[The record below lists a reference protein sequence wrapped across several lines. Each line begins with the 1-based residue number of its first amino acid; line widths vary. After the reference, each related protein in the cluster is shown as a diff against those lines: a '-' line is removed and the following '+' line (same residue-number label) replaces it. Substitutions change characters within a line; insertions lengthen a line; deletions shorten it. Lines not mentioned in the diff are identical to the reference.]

1 MEKYVSV
8 LQETQLFAGVRTDEV
23 NTILGCLQAKSRIYK
38 KGEYIFRQ
46 GEHLTHIT
54 VLVKGKLHIQR
65 DDYWGNRS
73 IVNVIHV
80 GEMFGEAYVSPGS
93 GPILNDVIAVDDST
107 VIFFDVRKMLN
118 VCSSACRFHSIVL
131 QNLFLQ
137 YLIRTGNSYRSL
149 DIYQSVPHVKN

>member
-1 MEKYVSV
+1 M
-8 LQETQLFAGVRTDEV
+8 
-23 NTILGCLQAKSRIYK
+23 
-38 KGEYIFRQ
+38 
-46 GEHLTHIT
+46 
-54 VLVKGKLHIQR
+54 VKGKLHIQR

-93 GPILNDVIAVDDST
+93 EPILNDVIAVDNST

-149 DIYQSVPHVKN
+149 DIYQSVPRGKN